1 MPKPRVRIPAQA
13 RERIYR
19 AAAQFARSC
28 ADTMISNLEN
38 QLSAELHAAMRQPGA
53 MPSGVPHGRVERD
66 QPGMQQPR
74 KVAYLTGGQVTH
86 DLVDGQGFH
95 APLDHAR

>member
-1 MPKPRVRIPAQA
+1 MPKPRVRTPAQA

-66 QPGMQQPR
+66 QPGMQQSR
-74 KVAYLTGGQVTH
+74 KVAYLPSSQVAQP
-86 DLVDGQGFH
+86 LVAAEAFEV
-95 APLDHAR
+95 PLDHAG